1 MRREA
6 NHHRSTRRAVAVGG
20 VLLSTVVLGQ
30 VALSGPV
37 AAVPGLLIRTTVGPS
52 NSVAKSQSAVCPAGT
67 TVIGGGG
74 AITGSGLGQVGMD
87 IVQPLA
93 DAGLYSV
100 TGREDPNGVT
110 GNWAVTASAIC
121 APTPAGYQVVTGHSA
136 MNSVNPKFL
145 ELSCPVGKRAIG
157 GGGAALA
164 LGSGS
169 SDVLLEDLRV
179 NLSSVTVAGVEAG
192 NAFADNWSLD
202 VSVICVDPLAGEQRV
217 TVDSVSSSVVDR
229 SVTATCPA
237 GKRLHGVGGEI
248 VGGEGQVRLTE
259 LRPTSST
266 TATVRAATD
275 ENGFSG
281 SWKVR
286 AYAVCAT

>member
-1 MRREA
+1 MRRQEW
-6 NHHRSTRRAVAVGG
+6 TRRTVALGG
-20 VLLSTVVLGQ
+20 ALLSAVVLGQ

-52 NSVAKSQSAVCPAGT
+52 NSVAKSQNAVCPTGT

-87 IVQPLA
+87 IMQPLA
-93 DAGLYSV
+93 GAGLYSV
-100 TGREDPNGVT
+100 TGREDPNGVA

-121 APTPAGYQVVTGHSA
+121 APAPLGLEVVTGHSA
-136 MNSVNPKFL
+136 SNSVNPKFL
-145 ELSCPVGKRAIG
+145 ELFCPVGKRAIG

-164 LGSGS
+164 LGSGA
-169 SDVLLEDLRV
+169 SDVLLEDLRIHQ
-179 NLSSVTVAGVEAG
+179 SSVTVAGVEAG
-192 NAFADNWSLD
+192 NAFAGNWSVD
-202 VSVICVDPLAGEQRV
+202 ASVICVNPLAGEQRV
-217 TVDSVSSSVVDR
+217 TVDSADNSTASR
-229 SVTATCPA
+229 TVTATCPA
-237 GKRLHGVGGEI
+237 GTRLHGVGGEI

-259 LRPTSST
+259 MRPTSST
-266 TATVRAATD
+266 TATVRAAED

-281 SWKVR
+281 NWKVR